1 MTQRVLNFTVESTE
15 ERLTP
20 RAGEIVLGEFFKGI
34 GLKRFCDRHL
44 PAPGSNRGYQPY
56 EIIQPLLLMLHAGGK
71 ALEDI
76 RLIASDRALRE
87 ILGMK
92 RIPKADTIGKWLKRI
107 GLEGVYGI
115 EAINRILLAR
125 YLKHLSEP
133 LVLDIDASA
142 IENDKS
148 IATLTYHLVPGFTP
162 MIGHINGGFVI
173 YSQFRPGNMAP
184 ANENSSFVKRCEAQL
199 PPEKKIAYLRADSAS
214 YQAELFNYC
223 QKQNIVYLIG
233 GRLDGPTLKGIES
246 IGEWKTLSQKKGE
259 SHHYDEMVGEFLH
272 TMHESD
278 HAFRLIVIKKR
289 ITPILPHL
297 EELLSE
303 EERLR
308 YAQER
313 YTLIATNAPESMSA
327 EAIVHFY
334 RKRGDESENRIKELK
349 NGFNLRYL
357 PTSHFLGNA
366 LYFQIGTLAYNLFV
380 LFKQTFQ
387 DAWQRHTIQTIR
399 VKFYSIAGKVI
410 HHARRTILK
419 VNTEFVEVLE
429 RIRQRVHDVSLE

>member
-1 MTQRVLNFTVESTE
+1 
-15 ERLTP
+15 
-20 RAGEIVLGEFFKGI
+20 
-34 GLKRFCDRHL
+34 
-44 PAPGSNRGYQPY
+44 
-56 EIIQPLLLMLHAGGK
+56 
-71 ALEDI
+71 LEDI

-133 LVLDIDASA
+133 LVLDIDASV

-184 ANENSSFVKRCEAQL
+184 ADENLSFVKRCEAQL
-199 PPEKKIAYLRADSAS
+199 PPEKKIAFLRADSAS

-223 QKQNIVYLIG
+223 QKQNIVYVIG
-233 GRLDGPTLKGIES
+233 GRLDLPTLEGIET
-246 IGEWKTLSQKKGE
+246 IGEWKFLSRKEGE

-272 TMHESD
+272 TMQNTN
-278 HAFRLIVIKKR
+278 HAFRLIAIKKR

-297 EELLSE
+297 EELLND

-313 YTLIATNAPESMSA
+313 YSVIATNAPESMSA
-327 EAIVHFY
+327 EAIVRFY
-334 RKRGDESENRIKELK
+334 RKRGDQSENRIKELK
-349 NGFNLRYL
+349 NGFNLKYL

-380 LFKQTFQ
+380 LFKQTFHE
-387 DAWQRHTIQTIR
+387 AWQRHTIQTIR
-399 VKFYSIAGKVI
+399 VKFYSIAGKII

-429 RIRQRVHDVSLE
+429 RIRQRVYDVSLE

>member
-34 GLKRFCDRHL
+34 GLDRLCDRHL

-92 RIPKADTIGKWLKRI
+92 RMPKADTIGKWLKRI
-107 GLEGVYGI
+107 GLEGIYGI
-115 EAINRILLAR
+115 EAINRILLSR

-142 IENDKS
+142 IETQKS

-184 ANENSSFVKRCEAQL
+184 ADENLSFVKRCEAQL
-199 PPEKKIAYLRADSAS
+199 PPEKKIAFLRADSAS

-233 GRLDGPTLKGIES
+233 GRLDAPTLESIET
-246 IGEWKTLSQKKGE
+246 IGEWKTLSRKEGE
-259 SHHYDEMVGEFLH
+259 SHHYDEMVGECLH
-272 TMHESD
+272 TMQNTD

-313 YTLIATNAPESMSA
+313 YSVIATNAPESMSA
-327 EAIVHFY
+327 EAIVRFY
-334 RKRGDESENRIKELK
+334 RKRGDQSENRIKELK
-349 NGFNLRYL
+349 NGFNLRTL

-429 RIRQRVHDVSLE
+429 RIRQRVYEISLE